1 MHTDTLPPPGVFGT
15 TQNCLANVPWTN
27 EIFYYA
33 MVALDERGNRGEISN
48 IVTVY
53 IHEVTTTT
61 VTTTTA
67 SSSTLDPYLILK
79 YLKNKNL
86 NESIDIDE
94 ESFLRNISEL
104 EDELERSNGEIYT
117 AVGIVCGVVIMI
129 VILLVS
135 VVLISRKRKRSDR
148 EDNSGPASTTTSNT
162 SQVSM
167 ISISSKF
174 QICGY
179 IELNSKDLIV
189 IGA

>member
-33 MVALDERGNRGEISN
+33 VVALDERGNRGEISN

-79 YLKNKNL
+79 YLKNKKYIGSL
-86 NESIDIDE
+86 TLKFDK
-94 ESFLRNISEL
+94 
-104 EDELERSNGEIYT
+104 
-117 AVGIVCGVVIMI
+117 V
-129 VILLVS
+129 LLMGT
-135 VVLISRKRKRSDR
+135 L
-148 EDNSGPASTTTSNT
+148 
-162 SQVSM
+162 
-167 ISISSKF
+167 
-174 QICGY
+174 
-179 IELNSKDLIV
+179 
-189 IGA
+189 